1 MPEIGK
7 TISHYR
13 IIEKLGQGGM
23 GEVFLAHDTS
33 LDRRIAIKFLPDEV
47 VDQSQARKRFLREAK
62 AAAAIDHPFIC
73 HIYETGETDGRT
85 FIAME
90 YVAGETLA
98 ARLARGPMPLKQALQ
113 TVSEISEALEEAHE
127 QGIVH
132 RDLKPSNIMLTPQGH
147 VKVMDFGLAKQ
158 VFSART
164 PQGQESTETFT
175 TQSGTLVGTLG
186 YMSPEQA
193 RGEEVDARSDIF
205 SLGVVFYET
214 LSGKHPFKRA
224 SQVETLS
231 AILRDP
237 PPPLQMEAARA
248 PAALSNIIT
257 KALAKNTAE
266 RYQSAREIAR
276 DLQDLKE
283 QVLPRKRTA
292 WMAWAVAAAALIVL
306 GSVIVYYL
314 FSGRVD
320 SIAVL
325 PFNNHTGDAGQE
337 YFVDG
342 ITDELIGRLGKI
354 RPLRVISF
362 QTIARL
368 KGDKRPLADIA
379 RELNVDAL
387 VEGTV
392 QQAGSSVS
400 IRVRLIKAL
409 PEERSLWEGTYNRT
423 ITDVLAM
430 YGDVAR
436 AIGKTI
442 NAKLTPQEETRL
454 ASARQVNEEVYRAYL
469 RGMSCMYIPSQRDVN
484 KGLAYFQEAVDKDPG
499 DPLALS
505 GLAYGYVALGHDL
518 SFSTPEVWQRA
529 RDAAQRALKL
539 DPNLAE
545 GYAVLGDVGIYYER
559 DWKGAEANFKR
570 AMELNPSLAMNHYHY
585 AWYLDLFGRL
595 DEAIYEHKRAQELD
609 PLTPMQTAWLA
620 ELYRQNGQPDKAIEE
635 AGKCFKLVP
644 NFWLS
649 WLITGR
655 GYADKGMFEE
665 AIAAHRKAV
674 ATAANR
680 KGELGAIYA
689 RAGRK
694 DEARAILVEL
704 EKETPTPNGAYG
716 LAKLYA
722 ALGEKDKAFQ
732 WLSYEP
738 SAATQPWFRVT
749 DVFYPLRD
757 DPRFKQL
764 LRKLNLP
771 DV

>member
-1 MPEIGK
+1 MIGQ
-7 TISHYR
+7 TISHYH
-13 IIEKLGQGGM
+13 ITQKLGAGGM
-23 GEVFLAHDTS
+23 GEVFLAQDIS
-33 LDRRIAIKFLPDEV
+33 LDRKVAVKFLPDEV
-47 VDQSQARKRFLREAK
+47 ENQPQARKRFLREAK

-73 HIYETGETDGRT
+73 HIYETGEAEGRI

-90 YVAGETLA
+90 YVAGETLG
-98 ARLARGPMPLKQALQ
+98 ARLARGPMPLNQALQ
-113 TVSEISEALEEAHE
+113 AFSEISEALEEAHE
-127 QGIVH
+127 RGIVH

-147 VKVMDFGLAKQ
+147 VKIMDFGLAKQ
-158 VFSART
+158 VLSAKV
-164 PQGQESTETFT
+164 PQAQERTETYA

-214 LSGKHPFKRA
+214 LSGKHPFKRS
-224 SQVETLS
+224 SQVDTLS

-237 PPPLQMEAARA
+237 PPPLHLEATPV
-248 PAALSNIIT
+248 PAALSGIVT
-257 KALAKNTAE
+257 KALAKTTAE
-266 RYQSAREIAR
+266 RYQSAREIGR
-276 DLQDLKE
+276 DLQNPRE
-283 QVLPRKRTA
+283 QVLPRKRPA
-292 WMAWAVAAAALIVL
+292 WLAWTVAAIALIVL
-306 GSVIVYYL
+306 GLGIAYYML
-314 FSGRVD
+314 SGRVN

-325 PFNNHTGDAGQE
+325 PFNNLTGDAGQE

-354 RPLRVISF
+354 RALRVISF
-362 QTIARL
+362 SSTARY
-368 KGDKRPLADIA
+368 KGEKRPLPDIA

-392 QQAGSSVS
+392 QQVSSSVN
-400 IRVRLIKAL
+400 IRVRLIKAV
-409 PEERSLWEGTYNRT
+409 PEEQNLWEGTYNRT

-436 AIGKTI
+436 AIAKTI
-442 NAKLTPQEETRL
+442 NANLTPQEETRL

-469 RGMSCMYIPSQRDVN
+469 RGMSCMFIPSQRDVN

-505 GLAYGYVALGHDL
+505 GLAYAYVALGHDL

-529 RDAAQRALKL
+529 REAAQRALKL

-620 ELYRQNGQPDKAIEE
+620 DLYRQNGQPDKAIEE
-635 AGKCFKLVP
+635 AEKCFRLVP

-655 GYADKGMFEE
+655 SYADKGMFEE
-665 AIAAHRKAV
+665 AVAALRKVIAAAPGFKFD
-674 ATAANR
+674 
-680 KGELGAIYA
+680 LGVVYA

-694 DEARAILVEL
+694 DEARAILAEL
-704 EKETPTPNGAYG
+704 EKETPTPFGAWG
-716 LAKLYA
+716 MANLYA

-732 WLSYEP
+732 WLNYEP
-738 SAATQPWFRVT
+738 SHFTQPWFRVLST
-749 DVFYPLRD
+749 FYPLRD
-757 DPRFKQL
+757 DPRFNQL

-771 DV
+771 EVR